1 MKEGYELYNTLE
13 QLFGHDK
20 WRDARHLQVFLSL
33 LSGFLMT
40 SSCCL
45 TKMIPFLRG
54 DTLAQ
59 SKQRRLSRW
68 LQNKRIN
75 ARQLYEPVIRNAL
88 KLWGK
93 NMLYLAFDTSMLWKK
108 YCLIRVAIVYRGR
121 AIPLIWNVIE
131 HRSSAVS
138 FEAYQSLLEAIPAL
152 LPPSIKK
159 VVLLADRGF
168 ADTRLMEL
176 CRKLGWSF
184 RIRIRGDF
192 HLTVKNNGTCLVN
205 DIKMLPGNALLLQN
219 TYITNQ
225 NYKVN
230 LALGH
235 HSQSREM
242 WYIATD
248 GPADVLTFK
257 EYGLRFDIEENFL
270 DDKSN
275 GFNVEKS
282 EIRCAEALSRLFF
295 VLASATLY
303 LSSNGTQVVKS
314 GERRMIDP
322 HWFRGQSYLRIGWDW
337 LRRALYHGLK
347 LFNFIKLYG
356 GDDPDPAVASVG
368 QFEQQQQ
375 KFKFDCTYYN
385 CL

>member
-13 QLFGHDK
+13 LLFGHDK
-20 WRDARHLQVFLSL
+20 WRDERHLQVFLFML
-33 LSGFLMT
+33 IGFLMT
-40 SSCCL
+40 GSCSL
-45 TKMIPFLRG
+45 PRTLPFLRG
-54 DTLAQ
+54 DALAQ

-68 LQNKRIN
+68 LQNERID
-75 ARQLYEPVIRNAL
+75 ARQLYGPAIQNAL
-88 KLWGK
+88 ESWGK
-93 NMLYLAFDTSMLWKK
+93 HTIYLAFDTSMLWNE
-108 YCLIRVAIVYRGR
+108 YCLIRVSIVYRGR
-121 AIPLIWNVIE
+121 AIPLIWDVIE

-138 FEAYQSLLEAIPAL
+138 FETYQSLLEAIPAL

-176 CRKLGWSF
+176 CRNLGWGF

-192 HLTVKNNGTCLVN
+192 NLTIKNHGSCLV
-205 DIKMLPGNALLLQN
+205 DEIEILPGKALFLQDS
-219 TYITNQ
+219 YITKH

-235 HSQSREM
+235 HSHSQEM

-314 GERRMIDP
+314 GERRIIDP

-347 LFNFIKLYG
+347 LFNFIKIYG
-356 GDDPDPAVASVG
+356 GDDPDPAAASVA
-368 QFEQQQQ
+368 QFEEQQH
-375 KFKFDCTYYN
+375 KFKFDCTY
-385 CL
+385 CKCP